1 MNKYSALENLRA
13 LLRSMERDLG
23 LEDLSA
29 VELDVFL
36 AAQSVASEDD
46 ALLTSA
52 QLRNHELVE
61 DIPPAT
67 FHRALKSLVQ
77 RQPFYALKGSPVN
90 ESPLGLF
97 DVAEDGAILSEEYGI
112 ATRYLNGVMS
122 PWAAKRL
129 KEFGGDITQFRVVKM
144 YPSIWTRLA
153 SLKPSQ
159 VMKTIRI
166 FRHWSVRW
174 ISDVWKI
181 LPRMIRMLTAFPVVC
196 VRPIRVCLNLSKC
209 SKHRSRCCIL
219 C

>member
-77 RQPFYALKGSPVN
+77 RGYLKKADGSKAKTYV
-90 ESPLGLF
+90 LGM
-97 DVAEDGAILSEEYGI
+97 VG
-112 ATRYLNGVMS
+112 
-122 PWAAKRL
+122 
-129 KEFGGDITQFRVVKM
+129 
-144 YPSIWTRLA
+144 
-153 SLKPSQ
+153 
-159 VMKTIRI
+159 
-166 FRHWSVRW
+166 
-174 ISDVWKI
+174 
-181 LPRMIRMLTAFPVVC
+181 
-196 VRPIRVCLNLSKC
+196 
-209 SKHRSRCCIL
+209 
-219 C
+219 